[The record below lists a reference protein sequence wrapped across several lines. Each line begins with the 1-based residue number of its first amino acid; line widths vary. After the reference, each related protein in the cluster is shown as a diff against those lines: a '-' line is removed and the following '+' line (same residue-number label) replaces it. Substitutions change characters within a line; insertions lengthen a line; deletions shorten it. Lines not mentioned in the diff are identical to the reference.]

1 MNVIFS
7 VPGSALV
14 ALALAAGCA
23 SNVSSGPHR
32 ATAPSRTEA
41 PALAAAPRPVPRPVA
56 GVGAAGEAP
65 VIDADARVVPGDR
78 LTIRFPFH
86 AELDQPD
93 VVVRPDGAI
102 AIPGFGELAV
112 AGRSPA
118 EIEEAL
124 AALTGERLRDPAPRV
139 TIRAPQERVVYVAG
153 EVGRPGRYV
162 HVSRLTPL
170 QAIAE
175 AGGLLETARADS
187 VILVRAEAG
196 GESLEGRKLD
206 LAALVESRT
215 ETIHLAPYDVLYVP
229 KSSIANANVW
239 VDQWVS
245 KLFPFINGASARL
258 PLPF

>member
-1 MNVIFS
+1 MNPSLSMHVL
-7 VPGSALV
+7 ALF
-14 ALALAAGCA
+14 AAALAAGCA
-23 SNVSSGPHR
+23 GTLAQQPTETRS
-32 ATAPSRTEA
+32 PSRSTAYRPAAATLPVPA
-41 PALAAAPRPVPRPVA
+41 PAPAAS
-56 GVGAAGEAP
+56 AGEAP
-65 VIDADARVVPGDR
+65 VIEADSRVVPGDR
-78 LTIRFPFH
+78 LSIRFPFH
-86 AELDQPD
+86 SELDQPD

-102 AIPGFGELAV
+102 AIPGFGDLAV

-118 EIEEAL
+118 EIEQSL
-124 AALTGERLRDPAPRV
+124 VALTSERLRDPSPRV

-153 EVGRPGRYV
+153 EVEKPGRYV

-175 AGGLLETARADS
+175 AGGLLETARTDS
-187 VILVRAEAG
+187 VILVRAETG
-196 GESLEGRKLD
+196 GDGVEGRKLD
-206 LAALVESRT
+206 LADLVESRT